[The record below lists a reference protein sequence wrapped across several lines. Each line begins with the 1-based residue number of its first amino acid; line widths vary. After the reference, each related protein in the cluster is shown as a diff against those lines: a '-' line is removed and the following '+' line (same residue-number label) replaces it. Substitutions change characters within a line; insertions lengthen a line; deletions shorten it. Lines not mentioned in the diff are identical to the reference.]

1 MKFSD
6 GFWLNQRGFDV
17 NYAVSVY
24 EITTTA
30 NSITVFATSS
40 AIYNRAMTLGGVTF
54 EITYTSTAPDVIKV
68 SIVHHKG
75 TLKNAPKY
83 ELNEDLGYT
92 PEITTGDDFAEM
104 VSGNTKVRIKKGY
117 DWDVEFS
124 YKGKRLTGGAWRA
137 TSYIEE
143 NQFRADNRVNSMRD
157 DNFWGYPADENHKIG
172 RASCRERV

>member
-17 NYAVSVY
+17 NYAVSAY

-68 SIVHHKG
+68 SVVHHKG

-92 PEITTGDDFAEM
+92 PEITTGEDFAEM
-104 VSGNTKVRIKKGY
+104 VSGNTKVRIK
-117 DWDVEFS
+117 
-124 YKGKRLTGGAWRA
+124 
-137 TSYIEE
+137 
-143 NQFRADNRVNSMRD
+143 
-157 DNFWGYPADENHKIG
+157 
-172 RASCRERV
+172 